1 MKPYGAAVLVFLMC
15 VLFLNQTHAQT
26 EVEAWGNLK
35 GVRIQGQ
42 LINFESAIAVINS
55 DWSKV
60 NATAKERQHP
70 KFDRQGNKQII
81 TTQLDSFYIVEQLE
95 DISEGICKAT
105 VQFTSKKDT
114 MLAGLYFDLK
124 LPLADYNKGILQTVK
139 SISNASPKYVL
150 NEQKEDIAIAAT
162 AIKVS
167 TPQKQLLLKF
177 NQSTTIII
185 KQRKDNFIHVYI
197 PVKKGNFT
205 NGQTGEIV
213 FTIEASGTIDKAP
226 VTVTIDPSKQGRT
239 FAGFGGNFRLQN
251 PKNDPQVID
260 YCLNNMRVAW
270 GRVEMPWRL
279 WQPDEDS
286 NPVDSA
292 KAGKLNPHV
301 KESMEMAQRLSK
313 LDIPVILSA
322 WFPPQWAVTGKL
334 QLSKQPDEEWGNPLD
349 QNKAQEIYKSI
360 ADYIQYLKDA
370 YGVEV
375 KLFSFN
381 ESDLGIN
388 VRQTGEEH
396 AKLIKE
402 LGAYFQSRCLQ
413 TKMLLGDNSDATT
426 YSFIYPAMN
435 DAATHRYIGAISF
448 HSWRG
453 WSDTILQKWADA
465 ATKMNLPLFVG
476 EGSIDAAAWAY
487 PKIFEEQTYALEE
500 INLYVRLLN
509 ICQPLSILQWQ
520 LTSDYSPLKGGG
532 IFGNNDALQPTQR
545 FWNLKQLASVPSN
558 IAAIPATSNKKD
570 ITCAAQGDA
579 GKNIYI
585 VHLVNNN
592 AARMVTIKGL
602 PASVKK
608 LSVYIT
614 SKTKN
619 MEEEKPVAVVNG
631 QATFLLDAVSYAVV
645 KTN

>member
-1 MKPYGAAVLVFLMC
+1 MKQYGAAVLVFLVC
-15 VLFLNQTHAQT
+15 ASFLNQTHAQT

-35 GVRIQGQ
+35 GVRINGQ

-60 NATAKERQHP
+60 NTTAKERQHP

-95 DISEGICKAT
+95 DITEGICKAT

-139 SISNASPKYVL
+139 SISNISPKYVL
-150 NEQKEDIAIAAT
+150 NEQKENIVIAAT

-167 TPQKQLLLKF
+167 TPQKQLQLKF

-197 PVKKGNFT
+197 PVKTGSFT

-226 VTVTIDPSKQGRT
+226 VTVTIDPSKQGRI

-286 NPVDSA
+286 NPLDSA

-301 KESMEMAQRLSK
+301 KESMEMVQRLSK

-334 QLSKQPDEEWGNPLD
+334 QLRKQPDEEWGNPLD

-402 LGAYFQSRCLQ
+402 LGAYFQSRGLQ

-435 DAATHRYIGAISF
+435 DAATHQYIGAISF

-453 WSDTILQKWADA
+453 WNDTTLQKWADA

-579 GKNIYI
+579 GKNIYV

-631 QATFLLDAVSYAVV
+631 QATFMLDAVSYAVV

>member
-1 MKPYGAAVLVFLMC
+1 MRLYKLLIFVLLIC
-15 VLFLNQTHAQT
+15 VTFLNKAHAQT
-26 EVEAWGNLK
+26 EVETWGNLK
-35 GVRIQGQ
+35 GMRIQGQ
-42 LINFESAIAVINS
+42 LINFESAVEVINS

-70 KFDRQGNKQII
+70 KFDRQNNKQII
-81 TTQLDSFYIVEQLE
+81 TTQLDSFYIAEQFE
-95 DISEGICKAT
+95 DISEGVCKAT
-105 VQFTSKKDT
+105 IQFTSKKDT
-114 MLAGLYFDLK
+114 ALAGLYFHLK
-124 LPLADYNKGILQTVK
+124 FPLKDYAKNNLQFIGSKPGVKNGETIASGVKVISPEKQAGLDFERPVTIK
-139 SISNASPKYVL
+139 SIERK
-150 NEQKEDIAIAAT
+150 
-162 AIKVS
+162 
-167 TPQKQLLLKF
+167 KF
-177 NQSTTIII
+177 L
-185 KQRKDNFIHVYI
+185 HVYI
-197 PVKKGNFT
+197 PIQTGSFT
-205 NGQTGEIV
+205 NGQTGEIS
-213 FTIEASGTIDKAP
+213 FTIKASGTIDKAP
-226 VTVTIDPSKQGRT
+226 VTVTIDPSKQGRI

-260 YCLNNMRVAW
+260 YCLSNMRVAY

-292 KAGKLNPHV
+292 KTGKLNPHV
-301 KESMEMAQRLSK
+301 KESMEMAQRLGK
-313 LDIPVILSA
+313 LNIPVILSA

-334 QLSKQPDEEWGNPLD
+334 QLRKQPDEEWGNPLD
-349 QNKAQEIYKSI
+349 QNKAQQIYKSI
-360 ADYIQYLKDA
+360 ADYVQYLKDA

-402 LGAYFQSRCLQ
+402 LGAYFQSRGLS

-435 DAATHRYIGAISF
+435 DAATHQYIGAISF

-453 WSDTILQKWADA
+453 WNDTTLQKWADA

-545 FWNLKQLASVPSN
+545 FWNLKQLASVPPN
-558 IAAIPATSNKKD
+558 IAAIQVASNKKD
-570 ITCAAQGDA
+570 ITCAAQADA
-579 GKNIYI
+579 GKNMYV

-592 AARMVTIKGL
+592 AARMVTIKGF

-614 SKTKN
+614 NKTKD
-619 MEEEKPVAVVNG
+619 MQEEKPVAVVNG

>member
-70 KFDRQGNKQII
+70 KFDRRGNKQII

-139 SISNASPKYVL
+139 SISNISPKYVL
-150 NEQKEDIAIAAT
+150 NEQKENIVIAAT

-167 TPQKQLLLKF
+167 TPQKQLQLKF

-197 PVKKGNFT
+197 PVKTGSFT

-226 VTVTIDPSKQGRT
+226 VTVTIDPSKQGRI

-301 KESMEMAQRLSK
+301 KESMEVAQRLSK

-334 QLSKQPDEEWGNPLD
+334 QLRKQPDEEWGNPLD

-402 LGAYFQSRCLQ
+402 LGAYFQSRGLQ

-426 YSFIYPAMN
+426 YSFIYAAMN

-453 WSDTILQKWADA
+453 WGDTILQKWADA

-532 IFGNNDALQPTQR
+532 IFGNNDELQPTQR

-558 IAAIPATSNKKD
+558 IAAIPVTSNKKD
-570 ITCAAQGDA
+570 ITCAAQEDA
-579 GKNIYI
+579 GKNIYV

>member
-1 MKPYGAAVLVFLMC
+1 MLPGAA
-15 VLFLNQTHAQT
+15 
-26 EVEAWGNLK
+26 LK
-35 GVRIQGQ
+35 WPGV
-42 LINFESAIAVINS
+42 
-55 DWSKV
+55 
-60 NATAKERQHP
+60 
-70 KFDRQGNKQII
+70 
-81 TTQLDSFYIVEQLE
+81 
-95 DISEGICKAT
+95 
-105 VQFTSKKDT
+105 
-114 MLAGLYFDLK
+114 
-124 LPLADYNKGILQTVK
+124 
-139 SISNASPKYVL
+139 
-150 NEQKEDIAIAAT
+150 
-162 AIKVS
+162 
-167 TPQKQLLLKF
+167 
-177 NQSTTIII
+177 
-185 KQRKDNFIHVYI
+185 
-197 PVKKGNFT
+197 
-205 NGQTGEIV
+205 
-213 FTIEASGTIDKAP
+213 
-226 VTVTIDPSKQGRT
+226 
-239 FAGFGGNFRLQN
+239 
-251 PKNDPQVID
+251 
-260 YCLNNMRVAW
+260 
-270 GRVEMPWRL
+270 L

-334 QLSKQPDEEWGNPLD
+334 QLRKQPDEEWGNPLD

-402 LGAYFQSRCLQ
+402 LGAYFQSRGLQ

-453 WSDTILQKWADA
+453 WSDTILQKWADV

-558 IAAIPATSNKKD
+558 IAATPATSNKKD